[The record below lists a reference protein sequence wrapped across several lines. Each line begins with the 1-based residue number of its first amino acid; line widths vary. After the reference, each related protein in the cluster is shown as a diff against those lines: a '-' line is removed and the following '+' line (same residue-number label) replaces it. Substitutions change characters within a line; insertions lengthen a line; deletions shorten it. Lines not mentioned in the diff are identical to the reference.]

1 MANTEGPAKKRRR
14 RGSIEEVIIKT
25 QEKLEK
31 TKERFLKK
39 NSEQI
44 TGIFA
49 NIAEIAGR
57 DAFEVLREYVNLEE
71 AEQQAY
77 LERLILEA
85 AKKIEI
91 DSSLSR

>member
-1 MANTEGPAKKRRR
+1 MAVTDGPAKKRRR

-39 NSEQI
+39 NSEKI

-49 NIAEIAGR
+49 NITEIAGR
-57 DAFEVLREYVNLEE
+57 DAFEVLREYVKLEE
-71 AEQQAY
+71 SEQQIY

-85 AKKIEI
+85 AKKIEL
-91 DSSLSR
+91 DSSLPR

>member
-1 MANTEGPAKKRRR
+1 MPETEGTPKKRRR
-14 RGSIEEVIIKT
+14 RGSIEEVIVKT

-44 TGIFA
+44 TGIFSK
-49 NIAEIAGR
+49 ITEIAGR

-71 AEQQAY
+71 SEREAY
-77 LERLILEA
+77 LERLLLEA

-91 DSSLSR
+91 DSSLPR

>member
-1 MANTEGPAKKRRR
+1 MATTEGPAKKRRR

-49 NIAEIAGR
+49 NITEIAGR
-57 DAFEVLREYVNLEE
+57 DAFEVLREYVKMDEV
-71 AEQQAY
+71 EQQAY
-77 LERLILEA
+77 LERLIIEA
-85 AKKIEI
+85 SKKIEI
-91 DSSLSR
+91 DSSLPR